1 MGKVTLEAKAR
12 TETGKKAAKNLR
24 ATGRIP
30 AVMYNSDGKA
40 TMLDIDATAF
50 NKIWR
55 TITATTLVTLS
66 VDGKSYE
73 VFIKDVEYNI
83 RTDEVLHADLWE
95 PAADKEIV
103 LKMKLQYSG
112 TPAGVLKGGFLLKH
126 TPEITIKAKPA
137 NVPERIVIDISKV
150 NVGEKYS
157 VKDMPAIE
165 NVKILTPVDT
175 SLVSVSAGR

>member
-1 MGKVTLEAKAR
+1 MGKTTLEAKSR
-12 TETGKKAAKNLR
+12 STTGKRAAKTLR

-30 AVMYNSDGKA
+30 AVVYNSEGKA
-40 TMLDIDATAF
+40 TMLDVDSAEF

-55 TITATTLVTLS
+55 SITATTLVTLN
-66 VDGKSYE
+66 VDGTAHE

-83 RTDEVLHADLWE
+83 RTDEVLHADFWE

-126 TPEITIKAKPA
+126 TPDVTIKAKPA
-137 NVPERIVIDISKV
+137 AVPERIVLDISKV
-150 NVGEKYS
+150 NVGEKFL
-157 VKDMPAIE
+157 VKDIDLGAD
-165 NVKILTPVDT
+165 VKILTPVET
-175 SLVSVSAGR
+175 AVVSVSAGR